1 MDTSK
6 TDEPYIT
13 LGDFL
18 RVEGLA
24 ENGGHAKA
32 LIQGGRVKV
41 NGEIDTRR
49 GRKLRKGDRVQ
60 VDEEDEKVVG
70 DLRR

>member
-1 MDTSK
+1 MDTSRS
-6 TDEPYIT
+6 DEPYIT
-13 LGDFL
+13 LGDFM

-41 NGEIDTRR
+41 NGEVDTRR
-49 GRKLRKGDRVQ
+49 GRKLREGDRVQ
-60 VDEEDEKVVG
+60 LDEEDEKVVRQ
-70 DLRR
+70 LRR

>member
-1 MDTSK
+1 MQK
-6 TDEPYIT
+6 PEEPYIT
-13 LGDFL
+13 LGDFM

-49 GRKLRKGDRVQ
+49 GRKLRQGDRVQ
-60 VDEEDEKVVG
+60 LDEEEEKLVG
-70 DLRR
+70 ELRR